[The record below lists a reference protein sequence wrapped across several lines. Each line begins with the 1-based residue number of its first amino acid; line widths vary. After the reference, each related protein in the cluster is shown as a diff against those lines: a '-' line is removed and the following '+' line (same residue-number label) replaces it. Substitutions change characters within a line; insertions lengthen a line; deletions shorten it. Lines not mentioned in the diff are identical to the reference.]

1 MSAALWTLGRDGL
14 CQLAHRI
21 FRNAISLPAAPAFG
35 LSTCRYRDTPPHL
48 PCAGFYHRILVNLGT
63 DGTRSLRS
71 LPSFPAFSASFLV
84 PEPSPCGIYSSS
96 QFARE
101 RTVFMSRSEIANQIR
116 DAVAAV
122 VKQPEFVRWLKAEKI
137 GEGLILLNNS
147 FIFRQK
153 LKTTKSDLYLGIPA
167 RTASH
172 LGISNVV
179 AIRGIAFN
187 TDFKFV
193 ELRGIKKLQTEE
205 IQAAIDKELG
215 RLGSIVMVLI
225 GEVLDNVITKA
236 PIGHSLFSEL
246 ELNPTSAAALTVN
259 GKTVHVNS
267 ISNEEAVWAE
277 LERAHGADLPE
288 DLAEPLAAALDYV
301 RKHHYAILS
310 LPGELN
316 QSHPLLDSFVE
327 ALRQNATR
335 YKKAWSKC
343 KRQMD
348 MDPGELNDVLRIA
361 YNFATDAVLVI
372 RLLVSICDLKPIVR
386 WCTVDEWLRLAEI
399 FRNLPWAKTK
409 DKPSL
414 DAYQQ
419 TVNNARNKAFHRLLP
434 VDNTLRVELEGTKLG
449 RITLRLFPEYA
460 DRNMEET
467 MDYED
472 RALVEL
478 LTDFTRVSEKSV
490 SPQFWQRNIAVMEGT
505 IELLSRTSSAL
516 KLLSTAGA
524 EPIVRHVG

>member
-1 MSAALWTLGRDGL
+1 
-14 CQLAHRI
+14 
-21 FRNAISLPAAPAFG
+21 
-35 LSTCRYRDTPPHL
+35 
-48 PCAGFYHRILVNLGT
+48 
-63 DGTRSLRS
+63 
-71 LPSFPAFSASFLV
+71 
-84 PEPSPCGIYSSS
+84 
-96 QFARE
+96 
-101 RTVFMSRSEIANQIR
+101 MSRTEIANQIR

-122 VKQPEFVRWLKAEKI
+122 VKQPEFVKWLKAEQI

-153 LKTTKSDLYLGIPA
+153 LKTIKSELYLGIPA

-172 LGISNVV
+172 LGVSNVIV
-179 AIRGIAFN
+179 VRGITFN

-193 ELRGIKKLQTEE
+193 ELKGMKKLQTDE
-205 IQAAIDKELG
+205 IQTAIDKELG

-225 GEVLDNVITKA
+225 GA
-236 PIGHSLFSEL
+236 SIGHSLFSEI
-246 ELNPTSAAALTVN
+246 ELNPRSSTAVTVN
-259 GKTVHVNS
+259 DKTIQVNS
-267 ISNEEAVWAE
+267 ISNEEAIWSE
-277 LERAHGADLPE
+277 LEKAHGAHLPE
-288 DLAEPLAAALDYV
+288 DFAEPLATALDHI
-301 RKHHYAILS
+301 RKHHYAVLS

-316 QSHPLLDSFVE
+316 PSHPLLDSFVE
-327 ALRQNATR
+327 ALRENATR

-343 KRQMD
+343 KGQLD
-348 MDPGELNDVLRIA
+348 MDPGEFNDVLRIA

-372 RLLVSICDLKPIVR
+372 RLLVSICDLKSIVR
-386 WCTVDEWLRLAEI
+386 WCTVDEWFRLAET
-399 FRNLPWAKTK
+399 FRKLPWAKTK

-449 RITLRLFPEYA
+449 RITLRLFPEYVA
-460 DRNMEET
+460 RNAEQT

-490 SPQFWQRNIAVMEGT
+490 SPQFWQRNITVMEGT

-516 KLLSTAGA
+516 KLLSKAGA
-524 EPIVRHVG
+524 LSQ